1 MLSRCGYSVV
11 GRGSAIRKRA
21 KALPQR
27 RIDGRA
33 QGVIRP
39 ARVIGVR
46 GDPSDAEGARPFG
59 DASLERKKANAS
71 FGCIRSCPSGEAA
84 GALFPRRVLAFLSE
98 QPRTVGGELSVGLL
112 TDVFRRG
119 HPRQRIPA
127 AFPAKPLQ
135 PPVTC
140 FRRKRIYFTITAM
153 ELHVAA
159 AFAAVP
165 AAKHVQEFHLIP
177 LFSRTRMRVRP
188 GVPERVAHLPQKPDI
203 PYAVV
208 WVSYD
213 RGKSCVGVTHA

>member
-11 GRGSAIRKRA
+11 CRGSAIWKRA

-46 GDPSDAEGARPFG
+46 GVHPFG

-84 GALFPRRVLAFLSE
+84 AALFPRRVLAFLSE
-98 QPRTVGGELSVGLL
+98 QPRTIGGELSVGLL
-112 TDVFRRG
+112 TDVFRRVL
-119 HPRQRIPA
+119 PRQRIPA

-140 FRRKRIYFTITAM
+140 FRRKRVSFTITAM

-165 AAKHVQEFHLIP
+165 AAKHIQEFHLIP

-188 GVPERVAHLPQKPDI
+188 GAPERVAHLPQKPDI
-203 PYAVV
+203 LYVVV

-213 RGKSCVGVTHA
+213 RRKSCVGCTHA